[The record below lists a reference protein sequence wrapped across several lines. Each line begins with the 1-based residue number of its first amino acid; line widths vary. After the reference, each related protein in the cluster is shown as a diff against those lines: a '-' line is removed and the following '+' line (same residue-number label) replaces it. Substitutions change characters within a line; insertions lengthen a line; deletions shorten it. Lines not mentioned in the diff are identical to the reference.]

1 MSRKLN
7 HEETTGNA
15 GPASFPQPILVE
27 MDISGPGPEV
37 LPSEK
42 WDPTFKY
49 HFIEP

>member
-27 MDISGPGPEV
+27 MDISGPGPDPQKNGIQ
-37 LPSEK
+37 PSN
-42 WDPTFKY
+42 
-49 HFIEP
+49 IIL